1 MKKIIYNRNLSDWTL
16 FFLFGL
22 CISTSL
28 SGASPNYLERDGIL
42 SAGEDTL
49 RDRAISVVKEHM
61 DDLKNINAR
70 KFNFKTGFTMPN
82 PTVPCDY
89 CAQEKGIKLDDYV
102 VDVTERYANFDF
114 EYELTDSYEDINVVT
129 NQKGDYMIS
138 LNVKKTVKGLLES
151 DNTINK
157 KRSKTTYLVYI
168 ISLNYNKDV
177 YGITS
182 LIAKRAPGVNVWMA
196 EINPNLRISKPD
208 FGSQEVFNP
217 GSSSAFLTKV
227 GVVKYFNPF
236 GGVNAANV
244 WLKAGLRV
252 NLLNSKLQ
260 SDFAD
265 FTAQGVE
272 LDGSSDSNPHNID
285 VKYNFTDVVE
295 KQTAV
300 LLEIP
305 VGFSKRIKL
314 SGVTELSLEAE
325 VSYSF
330 PVFRKVSGD
339 YMLDQLGTNHLLNKD
354 VQSESG
360 GNPVLYGNSPQM
372 VLSANGELVEFF
384 RNRRQDM
391 EIDDS
396 NGDGYFTFSFRP
408 TFMIKKYEVLK
419 YNIGLNIS
427 YTTVSND
434 IYNIDQSYFNAPSDA
449 PIKPLHDL
457 DEASGHIYGGIVFG
471 VKF

>member
-1 MKKIIYNRNLSDWTL
+1 MKRIIYNRKLSDWTMFLL
-16 FFLFGL
+16 FVL
-22 CISTSL
+22 CMCTSI
-28 SGASPNYLERDGIL
+28 SGASANESYGNGNL
-42 SAGEDTL
+42 SGGEDTL
-49 RDRAISVVKEHM
+49 RDRAISIVKEHM
-61 DDLKNINAR
+61 NDLKNINAR
-70 KFNFKTGFTMPN
+70 KFNFKAGFTMPN

-89 CAQEKGIKLDDYV
+89 CVQEKGIKLDDYV
-102 VDVTERYANFDF
+102 VDVTERYSNFDF
-114 EYELTDSYEDINVVT
+114 EYELTDSYNDINVVT

-157 KRSKTTYLVYI
+157 KRSKSTYLVYI
-168 ISLNYNKDV
+168 VALNYNKDI

-182 LIAKRAPGVNVWMA
+182 LIAKRTPGVNVWMV
-196 EINPNLRISKPD
+196 EINPNLRFSKPD
-208 FGSQEVFNP
+208 FGSQEVFSP
-217 GSSSAFLTKV
+217 STSSAFLTKI

-265 FTAQGVE
+265 FTDQGVQ
-272 LDGSSDSNPHNID
+272 LDGSTDSNPHNID
-285 VKYNFTDVVE
+285 VRYNITDVVE
-295 KQTAV
+295 KQTAI

-314 SGVTELSLEAE
+314 NSVTELSLEAE
-325 VSYSF
+325 VSYTF
-330 PVFRKVSGD
+330 PVFRQVSGD

-360 GNPVLYGNSPQM
+360 GNPVLYGNFPQM
-372 VLSANGELVEFF
+372 VLSADGELVEFF
-384 RNRRQDM
+384 RNRRQNM

-396 NGDGYFTFSFRP
+396 SGDGYFTFSFRP
-408 TFMIKKYEVLK
+408 TFMIRKFEVLK

-427 YTTVSND
+427 YITLSND
-434 IYNIDQSYFNAPSDA
+434 AYNIDQSYFNAPSDA

-457 DEASGHIYGGIVFG
+457 DEAVGHIYGGLVFG